1 MTFTSSTRI
10 LPDAQR
16 YLQVKWGFAF
26 ANHAVIHFKDEHMLI
41 FVVWYRTSAACIVG
55 EYIFAEIRLLASAI
69 EFEMISRDIG
79 ESQKLGQKGPKGTE
93 RIYMNV
99 GHS

>member
-1 MTFTSSTRI
+1 

-16 YLQVKWGFAF
+16 YLRGRRGFAF
-26 ANHAVIHFKDEHMLI
+26 ANHALIHFKDEHMLI
-41 FVVWYRTSAACIVG
+41 FVAWYRTSAVCIVG
-55 EYIFAEIRLLASAI
+55 EYIFAEIRLLAIAI

-79 ESQKLGQKGPKGTE
+79 ESQKLGQKSPKGKE
-93 RIYMNV
+93 RVVMNV